1 LEAKV
6 EIGTAPTQSNTS
18 IVSPGQ
24 NVTNPVAATEP
35 VKAIKV
41 EQNSQQM
48 GYSFSNVQMDA
59 KLSQTSNGTT
69 AQPNAY

>member
-41 EQNSQQM
+41 EQNS
-48 GYSFSNVQMDA
+48 
-59 KLSQTSNGTT
+59 
-69 AQPNAY
+69 